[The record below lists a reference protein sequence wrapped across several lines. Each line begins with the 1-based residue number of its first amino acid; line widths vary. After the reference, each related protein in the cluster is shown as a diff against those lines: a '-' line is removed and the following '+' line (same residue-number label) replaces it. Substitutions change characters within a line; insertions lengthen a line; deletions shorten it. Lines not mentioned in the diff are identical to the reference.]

1 MRPPPTSS
9 RDDRAHRATPAPGR
23 RRGRCTSSAAEDGRL
38 LTALAAAKPGGAIL
52 ELGTGTG
59 LGTASL
65 LAGIPSAWTTAAAS
79 WCAPAPAESVQRG
92 DADGV
97 AVGVRDS
104 EGAAVDLVVRFL
116 RDGDAL
122 GCPGGEDLARGH
134 LERHVARGEHDRL
147 DLEQVAVEVRR
158 PLDVGDVN
166 DEKVRC
172 GHSR

>member
-104 EGAAVDLVVRFL
+104 EGAAVDLLVRFL
-116 RDGDAL
+116 RDGHAL
-122 GCPGGEDLARGH
+122 GCPGGEDVIDGGLRAGHHQADHEGSRGLRTGLLAAPVRQREDHARGY
-134 LERHVARGEHDRL
+134 L
-147 DLEQVAVEVRR
+147 
-158 PLDVGDVN
+158 
-166 DEKVRC
+166 
-172 GHSR
+172 